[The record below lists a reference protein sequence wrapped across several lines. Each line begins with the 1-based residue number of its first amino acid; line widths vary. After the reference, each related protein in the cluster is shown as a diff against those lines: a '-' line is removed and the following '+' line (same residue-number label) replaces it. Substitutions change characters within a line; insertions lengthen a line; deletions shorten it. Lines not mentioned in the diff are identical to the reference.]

1 MKHLKSIFESIESF
15 TFEDGGN
22 IDKTYYY
29 FFTDG
34 QNEFRVEIDIKPEGE
49 AEILYRVKED
59 NDWTFKVVQTNIFRL
74 LKTIFDGILPDF
86 ISKNDWCQ
94 MITIKGLGKG
104 TEKDPLHQ
112 RTKVYYRYL
121 QNNPIDGWELDRYG
135 NEIYLDKIM

>member
-1 MKHLKSIFESIESF
+1 MRYIKSIFESIDSF
-15 TFEDGGN
+15 SFEEAGN
-22 IDKTYYY
+22 IDETYYY
-29 FFTDG
+29 FFSDG
-34 QNEFRVEIDIKPEGE
+34 QNEFRVEIDRKPEGE
-49 AEILYRVKED
+49 AEILYRVKEGE
-59 NDWTFKVVQTNIFRL
+59 DWTFKVVQTNIFRL
-74 LKTIFDGILPDF
+74 LKTIFDGIIPDF